1 MYLLDTCVS
10 LWFLDDGGQLS
21 REARDDIVVL
31 W

>member
-1 MYLLDTCVS
+1 MYLLGTCAL

-31 W
+31 R